1 MDSQFYGLIKRR
13 RQVVLS
19 LHDRPESRKV
29 LVHLLALK
37 KQHTSILSST
47 HSVPGIA
54 QLPCRGRLV
63 SFYQLTIEI
72 TSVISAP
79 LISSITTFWQA
90 NIRFRAFDATR
101 GRCIAPKRMHPLSRV
116 QHPYTGEQKRFASRD
131 GVGNMTLMLTS
142 TSCRTDLLFIIRTKS
157 DSTKS
162 LF

>member
-1 MDSQFYGLIKRR
+1 MTIRRPSNFWSSAQVLPAIASGFAILRFDQRR

-116 QHPYTGEQKRFASRD
+116 QHPYTGEQKRFA
-131 GVGNMTLMLTS
+131 
-142 TSCRTDLLFIIRTKS
+142 
-157 DSTKS
+157 
-162 LF
+162 